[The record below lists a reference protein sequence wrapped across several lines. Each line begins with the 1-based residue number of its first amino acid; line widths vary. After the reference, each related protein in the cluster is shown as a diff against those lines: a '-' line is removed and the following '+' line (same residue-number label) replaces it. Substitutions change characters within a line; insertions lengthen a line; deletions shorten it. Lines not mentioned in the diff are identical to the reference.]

1 MESSLCVVVVG
12 KAPRVTELLEAV
24 CAAKPRCVV
33 VVVVMVVVVV
43 FLRGMC
49 SLIRTTLWG
58 VMFTLK
64 WAALQL
70 QRHRPH
76 AIPHMGSCRRCGWS

>member
-43 FLRGMC
+43 VVVVFLRGMC
-49 SLIRTTLWG
+49 SLIRTTL
-58 VMFTLK
+58 
-64 WAALQL
+64 
-70 QRHRPH
+70 
-76 AIPHMGSCRRCGWS
+76 CG

>member
-33 VVVVMVVVVV
+33 VVVVMVVVV

-49 SLIRTTLWG
+49 SLIRTTL
-58 VMFTLK
+58 
-64 WAALQL
+64 
-70 QRHRPH
+70 
-76 AIPHMGSCRRCGWS
+76 CG